1 MTRTKCST
9 FHNYK
14 DVLACNLV
22 SWFSVRLL
30 DMEDEKTP
38 EVDSFG
44 VLIDLSEQF
53 KLLLA

>member
-30 DMEDEKTP
+30 DMEDQKHLKST
-38 EVDSFG
+38 
-44 VLIDLSEQF
+44 LSEF
-53 KLLLA
+53 